1 MPSYKKKIG
10 LIYNPAEIRC
20 HISSARFHERSDLF
34 GISLFIHIIKWR
46 RQKPISRK
54 IIVHTY
60 KINVQATLP
69 KRTVVI
75 RHTFHIIKILTRSA
89 RVFYSPPVWIVK
101 CSQFPSCVDFT
112 GFNCI
117 QNCVYCYYLSFFSK
131 IALKHRP
138 HYFHI

>member
-1 MPSYKKKIG
+1 MNN
-10 LIYNPAEIRC
+10 LNEQ
-20 HISSARFHERSDLF
+20 ISKYLEYCQYQKRLDEKTLKAYRIDL
-34 GISLFIHIIKWR
+34 
-46 RQKPISRK
+46 RQFTEQI
-54 IIVHTY
+54 
-60 KINVQATLP
+60 
-69 KRTVVI
+69 
-75 RHTFHIIKILTRSA
+75 
-89 RVFYSPPVWIVK
+89 PPTGKLK

>member
-1 MPSYKKKIG
+1 MSVFFRFSLYSVGVMPQTFLKVFEKYCPSAGYPMSSVSMAILISG
-10 LIYNPAEIRC
+10 LYSSSRFAISIRLCSRYAENFRC
-20 HISSARFHERSDLF
+20 IFL
-34 GISLFIHIIKWR
+34 
-46 RQKPISRK
+46 
-54 IIVHTY
+54 
-60 KINVQATLP
+60 INTLP
-69 KRTVVI
+69 KW
-75 RHTFHIIKILTRSA
+75 II
-89 RVFYSPPVWIVK
+89 K